1 MGSLI
6 HAAVNSMKLSYVQ
19 KLLLAADP
27 FAAARKNFRVW
38 KRKLKVKGGKSKP
51 RKHVRGRHLTVKQ
64 REDILTELQDSTTG
78 PISMTAAA
86 SDREAVCY
94 EGEIANMLED
104 TGFKV
109 EIDNAKGNP
118 SAEQVP
124 TGIEMTVKEET
135 VRPIH
140 AYRIVRAFRSAG
152 VAIATRINGKRRKN
166 NTLYITVGPNSAPG
180 LVPLITGT
188 AVKWRLNVRQ
198 TLIEKWKTKFASGPR
213 GPGQAD

>member
-1 MGSLI
+1 
-6 HAAVNSMKLSYVQ
+6 MKRSYVQ
-19 KLLLAADP
+19 KLLLEADP
-27 FAAARKNFRVW
+27 FSAARTNFRVW
-38 KRKLKVKGGKSKP
+38 KTKLKAKGGGTPNLRQLS
-51 RKHVRGRHLTVKQ
+51 RGRHLTVEQ
-64 REDILTELQDSTTG
+64 REDILTELQDSTIG
-78 PISMTAAA
+78 PVSITAAA

-94 EGEIANMLED
+94 EGEIANVLED

-109 EIDNAKGNP
+109 EIDNAKGKP
-118 SAEQVP
+118 SAQEVP

-166 NTLYITVGPNSAPG
+166 NTLYITVGPEGAPG
-180 LVPLITGT
+180 LVPLATGT
-188 AVKWRLNVRQ
+188 AAKWRSQVRR
-198 TLIEKWKTKFASGPR
+198 TLLKKWKRKFASGSR

>member
-1 MGSLI
+1 
-6 HAAVNSMKLSYVQ
+6 MKLSCVQ

-38 KRKLKVKGGKSKP
+38 KSRLKAKRGTPKLRNP
-51 RKHVRGRHLTVKQ
+51 VRGRHLTVKQ
-64 REDILTELQDSTTG
+64 RGDISTELQDSMTG
-78 PISMTAAA
+78 PVSITAAA

-94 EGEIANMLED
+94 EGEIANVLED
-104 TGFKV
+104 TGCKV
-109 EIDNAKGNP
+109 EIDNATTKP

-152 VAIATRINGKRRKN
+152 VEIATRINGKRQKN
-166 NTLYITVGPNSAPG
+166 DTLYITVGPNSAPG

-188 AVKWRLNVRQ
+188 AAKWRLNVRQ
-198 TLIEKWKTKFASGPR
+198 TLLEKWKTKFASGPR
-213 GPGQAD
+213 SPGQAD

>member
-1 MGSLI
+1 
-6 HAAVNSMKLSYVQ
+6 MKLSYVQ

-27 FAAARKNFRVW
+27 FSAARTNFRGW
-38 KRKLKVKGGKSKP
+38 KSKP
-51 RKHVRGRHLTVKQ
+51 KAKGGTPKSRHLSRGRHLTVEQ
-64 REDILTELQDSTTG
+64 REDILTELQDSMIG
-78 PISMTAAA
+78 PVSITAAA

-94 EGEIANMLED
+94 EGEIANVLKD

-109 EIDNAKGNP
+109 EIDNAKGKP
-118 SAEQVP
+118 SAQEVP

-152 VAIATRINGKRRKN
+152 VSIATRINGTRRKN
-166 NTLYITVGPNSAPG
+166 NTLYITVGPDSAPG
-180 LVPLITGT
+180 LVPLTTGT
-188 AVKWRLNVRQ
+188 AAKWRLKVRR
-198 TLIEKWKTKFASGPR
+198 TLLEKWKMKFVSRPR

>member
-1 MGSLI
+1 
-6 HAAVNSMKLSYVQ
+6 MKLSYVQ

-27 FAAARKNFRVW
+27 FSAVRTNFRIW
-38 KRKLKVKGGKSKP
+38 KAKLKVKGRAPKP
-51 RKHVRGRHLTVKQ
+51 RKFLRGRHLTVKQ
-64 REDILTELQDSTTG
+64 RGDILSELQDSMTG
-78 PISMTAAA
+78 PVSMTAAA
-86 SDREAVCY
+86 SDGEAVCY
-94 EGEIANMLED
+94 EGEIANVLED

-109 EIDNAKGNP
+109 EIDNARREP

-180 LVPLITGT
+180 LIPLTTRT
-188 AVKWRLNVRQ
+188 AAKWRSKVRR
-198 TLIEKWKTKFASGPR
+198 TLLEKWKMKFASGPR
-213 GPGQAD
+213 GPGQAA